1 MQTLYFRTVPFK
13 VFRPLKGFSVNNW
26 TVIHPDTRILFN
38 ARKEMIYIHKIYE
51 KVEIRI
57 INEEKL
63 DVTDFIFYNTTSN
76 IMNDTKSV
84 TTVMWKIVGWRL
96 RERDY
101 LVF

>member
-1 MQTLYFRTVPFK
+1 
-13 VFRPLKGFSVNNW
+13 
-26 TVIHPDTRILFN
+26 
-38 ARKEMIYIHKIYE
+38 MIYIHKIYE

-84 TTVMWKIVGWRL
+84 TTVM
-96 RERDY
+96 
-101 LVF
+101 